1 MENGKWLFVK
11 IGWRFKST
19 GPQSAVSRSASAVLA
34 ASLGGFCNCSGRQK
48 GRKHFFFEK
57 KKQKTFASLSRTHDQ
72 RA

>member
-34 ASLGGFCNCSGRQK
+34 ASLGGFCNCSRSQTDRQEE
-48 GRKHFFFEK
+48 RKALLFWK
-57 KKQKTFASLSRTHDQ
+57 KEAKNF
-72 RA
+72 